1 MNSSIRAKDLKD
13 NQSLSNEE
21 ALYIAVEAILN
32 GDFEKLR
39 FSKNVVPSEIK
50 ENIINS
56 QRFEEIKASIT
67 YEKNILNSFLS
78 DNEPVNDLSKLT
90 EIQTKTIEDSV
101 FVNPRPYIKPLSNL
115 VDNYARLRFLRY
127 LFRLRGLW

>member
-67 YEKNILNSFLS
+67 Y
-78 DNEPVNDLSKLT
+78 D
-90 EIQTKTIEDSV
+90 
-101 FVNPRPYIKPLSNL
+101 
-115 VDNYARLRFLRY
+115 
-127 LFRLRGLW
+127 